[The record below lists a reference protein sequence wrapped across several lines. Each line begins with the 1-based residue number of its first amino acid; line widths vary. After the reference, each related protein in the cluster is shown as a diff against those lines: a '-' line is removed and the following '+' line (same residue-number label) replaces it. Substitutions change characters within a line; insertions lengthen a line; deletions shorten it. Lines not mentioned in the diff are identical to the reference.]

1 MNFLALIRTCIL
13 FAQARCIYTMH
24 MYFKSY
30 LVMRLNIVIAQKLDD
45 IIINVKVLD

>member
-1 MNFLALIRTCIL
+1 M
-13 FAQARCIYTMH
+13 Y